1 MLELP
6 GVTLVCVD
14 TANHALAL
22 RAIAR
27 STAGVRFARVA
38 FCTDGLPAG
47 LILPPGV
54 ELVRIRPLASRDAY
68 SRFMLK
74 ELAAQVTTPH
84 ALVIQWD
91 GYVVNPDAWDPAFLG
106 CDYLGARWSWHD
118 DGMRVGNGG
127 FSLRSKR
134 LLDALADPRIE
145 LVDAEDATICRTF
158 RPLLEREHGVVF
170 GSEALADR
178 FSYEAAYP
186 IGRPFG
192 FHGLFNFCR
201 VVPAAELALL
211 APTFSDAI
219 ARSPQAVA
227 LLRNCLA
234 LGQWPAAAALARRI
248 VGVRPDDPEAL
259 ALAAVAERNAAA
271 PPTAG
276 RNDPCPCG
284 SGKKFKHCHG
294 ALGAARSD
302 ASPAISG
309 ADGAAG
315 GSAAATGPAPPVS
328 APRPPPVP
336 PPVSPPS
343 ADALA
348 RAGVDAHRR
357 GDLAAAERD
366 YRAALALAPGHP
378 LATHYLGVVEYQRGR
393 LDAALPLLE
402 RAVAA
407 LPGEPE
413 FHNNLG
419 LALAA
424 ADRVDE
430 AIAAYRRALDLKPD
444 HAVAWNNLGL
454 ALQADNRLEDAIA
467 AFGEA
472 RRRAPAFTEAR
483 WNLALALLASGRFD
497 EGWRDYDARLELP
510 QLGALPQRP
519 PSPRWDGVP
528 RAGTT
533 LLLIAEQGLG
543 DAIQFVRFAAPLAAA
558 GLDVVVRAP
567 PPLVSLF
574 ARVPGVRAAVASDA
588 PWPAHDVHL
597 PLLSVAGALRVT
609 GATIPRD
616 VPYLR
621 VDPAR
626 RAEAVATIAA
636 RDENSAT
643 AAPGTARRLNV
654 GLAWAGNPRNVNDR
668 RRSIDAAH
676 LAPLLDL
683 RGIAWYSLQRDSDE
697 GAMRELPAAAS
708 LSRLPLRNDFEGM
721 AALVSALDL
730 VVSVDT
736 SIAHL
741 SGALARPTWVL
752 LPYAFDWRW
761 QQGRADSPWYP
772 TLRLFRQ
779 PTRGDWDGV
788 VAAVRDALASLVA
801 AR

>member
-14 TANHALAL
+14 TANHELAL

-38 FCTDGLPAG
+38 FCTDDLPPGLAV
-47 LILPPGV
+47 PPGV
-54 ELVRIRPLASRDAY
+54 EIIRVQGLDSRDAY

-74 ELAAQVTTPH
+74 VLAAHVGTPH

-106 CDYLGARWSWHD
+106 CDYLGAKWSWHD

-145 LVDAEDATICRTF
+145 LVEAEDTTICRTF
-158 RPLLEREHGVVF
+158 RPLLEHEHGIVF

-178 FSYEAAYP
+178 FSYEAAHP
-186 IGRPFG
+186 VGRPFG

-201 VVPAAELALL
+201 VVPPAELAAL
-211 APTFSDAI
+211 APSFSDAI

-227 LLRNCLA
+227 LLKNCIA

-248 VGVRPDDPEAL
+248 VAVRPDDADAQ
-259 ALAAVAERNAAA
+259 ALAAFAERNAAA
-271 PPTAG
+271 SPVAG

-284 SGKKFKHCHG
+284 SGRKFKHCHG
-294 ALGAARSD
+294 LLGAAGS
-302 ASPAISG
+302 
-309 ADGAAG
+309 
-315 GSAAATGPAPPVS
+315 GSAADGRHGGESATMAATGAAAAGAAS
-328 APRPPPVP
+328 ATAAHP
-336 PPVSPPS
+336 

-357 GDLAAAERD
+357 GDLAGAARS
-366 YRAALALAPGHP
+366 YRAALAAAPDHP
-378 LATHYLGVVEYQRGR
+378 VATHYLGVIEYQQGR
-393 LDAALPLLE
+393 LGAALPLLE
-402 RAVAA
+402 RAAA
-407 LPGEPE
+407 AIPGEPE

-424 ADRVDE
+424 ADRVDD
-430 AIAAYRRALDLKPD
+430 AIAAYRRTLELKPD

-454 ALQADNRLEDAIA
+454 ALQADNRLDEAIA

-472 RRRAPAFTEAR
+472 RRLAPAFTEAR
-483 WNLALALLASGRFD
+483 WNLSLALLASGRFE

-533 LLLIAEQGLG
+533 LLLVAEQGLG

-558 GLDVVVRAP
+558 GLRVILRAP
-567 PPLVSLF
+567 SPLVPLF
-574 ARVPGVRAAVASDA
+574 ARAPGVAEAVAADA
-588 PWPAHDVHL
+588 PWPSHDAHL
-597 PLLSVAGALRVT
+597 PLLSVAGALGVT
-609 GATIPRD
+609 AGTIPAE
-616 VPYLR
+616 VPYLSA
-621 VDPAR
+621 DPVR
-626 RAEAVATIAA
+626 
-636 RDENSAT
+636 RDEAR
-643 AAPGTARRLNV
+643 AAMGARPPRQLKV
-654 GLAWAGNPRNVNDR
+654 GVAWTGNARNVNDR
-668 RRSIDAAH
+668 RRSIAAARFAA
-676 LAPLLDL
+676 LFDVAGVD
-683 RGIAWYSLQRDSDE
+683 WYSLQRDEDE
-697 GAMRELPAAAS
+697 GAMRDVPAAAT
-708 LSRLPLRNDFEGM
+708 LVRLPLRNDFEGM
-721 AALVSALDL
+721 AALVAGLDL

-741 SGALARPTWVL
+741 AGALARPAWVL

-761 QQGRADSPWYP
+761 QQGRNDSPWYP

-779 PTRGDWDGV
+779 RTRGDWEGV
-788 VAAVRDALASLVA
+788 IASVHAALASLA
-801 AR
+801 ATG

>member
-38 FCTDGLPAG
+38 FCTDGLPSSLAA
-47 LILPPGV
+47 PPGV
-54 ELVRIRPLASRDAY
+54 ELVRIPPLASRDAY

-74 ELAAQVTTPH
+74 ELAARVSTPH

-91 GYVVNPDAWDPAFLG
+91 GYVVNPDAWDPAFLA
-106 CDYLGARWSWHD
+106 CDYLGAKWSWHD

-134 LLDALADPRIE
+134 LLDALADPRID
-145 LVDAEDATICRTF
+145 LVEAEDTTICRSF
-158 RPLLEREHGVVF
+158 RPLLEREHGIVF

-201 VVPAAELALL
+201 VVPPAELALL
-211 APTFSDAI
+211 APAFSDAI
-219 ARSPQAVA
+219 ACSPQAMA

-248 VGVRPDDPEAL
+248 VAVKPDDAEVQ

-294 ALGAARSD
+294 ALATATDPVAA
-302 ASPAISG
+302 PAP
-309 ADGAAG
+309 
-315 GSAAATGPAPPVS
+315 AAAPAVDPATAPADAPAKAPASTNSNGP
-328 APRPPPVP
+328 
-336 PPVSPPS
+336 

-366 YRAALALAPGHP
+366 YRAALAAAPGHA

-430 AIAAYRRALDLKPD
+430 AIGAYRRALALKPD

-454 ALQADNRLEDAIA
+454 ALQADNRLDDAIA
-467 AFGEA
+467 AFSEA
-472 RRRAPAFTEAR
+472 RRLAPAFIEAR

-497 EGWRDYDARLELP
+497 EGWRHYDARLELP

-519 PSPRWDGVP
+519 PSPPWDGVP
-528 RAGTT
+528 RAGET
-533 LLLIAEQGLG
+533 LLLVAEQGLG

-574 ARVPGVRAAVASDA
+574 ARAPGVRSAVASDA
-588 PWPAHDVHL
+588 PWPAHDAHL
-597 PLLSVAGALRVT
+597 PLLSVAGALGVT
-609 GATIPRD
+609 GATIPGD

-626 RAEAVATIAA
+626 QAEAQAAIAA
-636 RDENSAT
+636 SEAAAAVTAT
-643 AAPGTARRLNV
+643 RPARRLRV

-668 RRSIDAAH
+668 RRSIDAARF
-676 LAPLLDL
+676 APLLDVA
-683 RGIAWYSLQRDSDE
+683 GIAWYSLQRAVDE
-697 GAMRELPAAAS
+697 GAMQDLPAAAA
-708 LSRLPLRNDFEGM
+708 LTRLPLRDDFEGM
-721 AALVSALDL
+721 AALVAGMDL
-730 VVSVDT
+730 VISVDT

-741 SGALARPTWVL
+741 AGALARPAWVL

-761 QQGRADSPWYP
+761 QQHRTDSPWYP

-779 PTRGDWDGV
+779 PVRGDWGSV
-788 VAAVRDALASLVA
+788 VAAVREALVSLVA
-801 AR
+801 ER